1 LILNQPAE
9 IGPRREADHPVA
21 ALERLRRRILVVTT
35 LGYIG
40 CFAVWTIFAIIGVEI
55 QRQYGLSDT
64 EFGLLVGAPFLSG
77 SLMRVVLGVWADRHG
92 GRRLFVSVMI
102 IAAVAT
108 WFVADATTFPTILVA
123 GLGTGIAGGCSA
135 VGLSYITR
143 WYPRERHGTA
153 LGILGAG
160 NAGSVITKLG
170 APWVM
175 LAYGWQGVARLW
187 ALLLLCAAAVFWLGS
202 AEDPHQAA
210 RRAAGQPTAL
220 LARQVEPLRRLQVWR
235 FGLYYFF
242 VFGGYVALSVWLPRY
257 LIAVYGLD
265 IRMAAAIAI
274 AFSLPAGLLRVL
286 GGILSDRYGARKVM
300 YWSFIGSLVC
310 TFILSYPATDYT
322 IHGLHGELRFTI
334 ATGLPLF
341 ITILVIQAF
350 FMALGKA
357 AVFKHIPVYYP
368 DQVGVVGG
376 AVGAIGGLGGFLLP
390 LAFGLMNDLADV
402 WTSCFMLL
410 FGIAVVNLLWMHFAI
425 RRQERAA
432 APEIADFRFLPELQA
447 SGGQAGSEPGLMAD
461 GPFPAQSDVQAREVG
476 LAMSNPEHF

>member
-1 LILNQPAE
+1 VAAHQSAE
-9 IGPRREADHPVA
+9 IVPRQGAEHPVA
-21 ALERLRRRILVVTT
+21 RLERLRRRVLVVTT
-35 LGYIG
+35 VGYIG

-64 EFGLLVGAPFLSG
+64 EFGLLLGVPFLSG

-92 GRRLFVSVMI
+92 GRRLFFGVMVV
-102 IAAVAT
+102 AAVAT
-108 WFVADATTFPTILVA
+108 WFVADATTVPTILVA
-123 GLGTGIAGGCSA
+123 GLGTGFAGGCSA

-160 NAGSVITKLG
+160 NAGSAITKLG

-187 ALLLLCAAAVFWLGS
+187 ALMLLCTAAVFWLGS
-202 AEDPHQAA
+202 AEDPKQAA
-210 RRAAGQPTAL
+210 RRAAGEPAAL
-220 LARQVEPLRRLQVWR
+220 LKRQVEPLRRLQVWR

-242 VFGGYVALSVWLPRY
+242 AFGGYVALTVWLPRY
-257 LIAVYGLD
+257 LIGVYSLD
-265 IRMAAAIAI
+265 IRMAAAIAV

-286 GGILSDRYGARKVM
+286 GGVLSDRYGARTVM

-322 IHGLHGELRFTI
+322 VHGLHGELRFTI
-334 ATGLPLF
+334 ATGLPVF
-341 ITILVIQAF
+341 IIMLMVLGF

-376 AVGAIGGLGGFLLP
+376 AVGAIGGLGGFVLP
-390 LAFGLMNDLADV
+390 LTFGLMTDLADV

-410 FGIAVVNLLWMHFAI
+410 FGIASVNLFWMHFAI
-425 RRQERAA
+425 RRQEWAA
-432 APEIADFRFLPELQA
+432 APEIADFRFLPELQPT
-447 SGGQAGSEPGLMAD
+447 SELGGKQP
-461 GPFPAQSDVQAREVG
+461 
-476 LAMSNPEHF
+476 

>member
-1 LILNQPAE
+1 MAAHQSAE
-9 IGPRREADHPVA
+9 IVPRQGAEHPVA
-21 ALERLRRRILVVTT
+21 GLERLRRRVLVVTT
-35 LGYIG
+35 VGYIG

-64 EFGLLVGAPFLSG
+64 EFGLLLGVPFLSG

-92 GRRLFVSVMI
+92 GRRLFFGVMVV
-102 IAAVAT
+102 AAVAT
-108 WFVADATTFPTILVA
+108 WFVADATTVSTILVA
-123 GLGTGIAGGCSA
+123 GLGTGFAGGCSA

-160 NAGSVITKLG
+160 NAGSAITKLG

-187 ALLLLCAAAVFWLGS
+187 ALMLLCTAAVFWLGS
-202 AEDPHQAA
+202 AEDPKQAA
-210 RRAAGQPTAL
+210 RRAAGEPAAL
-220 LARQVEPLRRLQVWR
+220 LKRQIEPLRRLQVWR

-242 VFGGYVALSVWLPRY
+242 AFGGYVALAVWLPRY
-257 LIAVYGLD
+257 LIGVYSLD
-265 IRMAAAIAI
+265 IRMAAAIAV

-286 GGILSDRYGARKVM
+286 GGVLSDRYGARTVM

-322 IHGLHGELRFTI
+322 VHGLHGELRFTI
-334 ATGLPLF
+334 ATGLPVF
-341 ITILVIQAF
+341 IIMLMVLGF

-376 AVGAIGGLGGFLLP
+376 AVGAIGGLGGFVLP
-390 LAFGLMNDLADV
+390 LAFGLMTDLADV

-410 FGIAVVNLLWMHFAI
+410 FGIASVNLFWMHFAI

-432 APEIADFRFLPELQA
+432 APEIADFRFLPELQPT
-447 SGGQAGSEPGLMAD
+447 SELSEKQP
-461 GPFPAQSDVQAREVG
+461 
-476 LAMSNPEHF
+476 

>member
-1 LILNQPAE
+1 MAAHQSAE
-9 IGPRREADHPVA
+9 IVPRQGAEHPVA
-21 ALERLRRRILVVTT
+21 GLERLRSRVLVVTT
-35 LGYIG
+35 VGYIG

-64 EFGLLVGAPFLSG
+64 EFGLLLGVPFLSG

-92 GRRLFVSVMI
+92 GRRLFFGVMAV
-102 IAAVAT
+102 AAVAT
-108 WFVADATTFPTILVA
+108 WFVANATTVSMILVA
-123 GLGTGIAGGCSA
+123 GLGTGFAGGCSA

-160 NAGSVITKLG
+160 NAGSAITKLG

-187 ALLLLCAAAVFWLGS
+187 ALMLLCTAAVFWLGS
-202 AEDPHQAA
+202 AEDPKQAA
-210 RRAAGQPTAL
+210 RRAAGEPAAL
-220 LARQVEPLRRLQVWR
+220 LKRQIEPLRRLQVWR

-242 VFGGYVALSVWLPRY
+242 AFGGYVALTVWLPRY
-257 LIAVYGLD
+257 LIGVYSLD
-265 IRMAAAIAI
+265 IRMAAAIAV

-286 GGILSDRYGARKVM
+286 GGVLSDRYGARTVM

-322 IHGLHGELRFTI
+322 VHGLHGELRFTI
-334 ATGLPLF
+334 ATGLPVF
-341 ITILVIQAF
+341 IIMLMVLGF

-376 AVGAIGGLGGFLLP
+376 AVGAIGGLGGFVLP
-390 LAFGLMNDLADV
+390 LTFGLMTDLADV

-410 FGIAVVNLLWMHFAI
+410 FGIASVNLFWMHFAI
-425 RRQERAA
+425 RRQEWAA
-432 APEIADFRFLPELQA
+432 APEIADFRFLPELQPT
-447 SGGQAGSEPGLMAD
+447 SELGGKQP
-461 GPFPAQSDVQAREVG
+461 
-476 LAMSNPEHF
+476 

>member
-1 LILNQPAE
+1 VAAHQSAE
-9 IGPRREADHPVA
+9 IVPRQGAEHPVA
-21 ALERLRRRILVVTT
+21 GLERLRRRVLVVTT
-35 LGYIG
+35 VGYIG

-64 EFGLLVGAPFLSG
+64 EFGLLLGVPFLSG

-92 GRRLFVSVMI
+92 GRRLFFGVMVV
-102 IAAVAT
+102 AAVAT
-108 WFVADATTFPTILVA
+108 WFVADATTVPTILVA
-123 GLGTGIAGGCSA
+123 GLGTGFAGGCSA

-160 NAGSVITKLG
+160 NAGSAITKLG

-187 ALLLLCAAAVFWLGS
+187 ALMLLCTAAVFWLGS
-202 AEDPHQAA
+202 AEDPKQAA
-210 RRAAGQPTAL
+210 RRAAGEPAAL
-220 LARQVEPLRRLQVWR
+220 LKRQIEPLRRLQVWR

-242 VFGGYVALSVWLPRY
+242 AFGGYVALTVWLPRY
-257 LIAVYGLD
+257 LIGVYSLD
-265 IRMAAAIAI
+265 IRMAAAIAV

-286 GGILSDRYGARKVM
+286 GGVLSDRYGARTVM

-322 IHGLHGELRFTI
+322 VHGLHGELRFTI
-334 ATGLPLF
+334 ATGLPVF
-341 ITILVIQAF
+341 IIMLMVLGF

-376 AVGAIGGLGGFLLP
+376 AVGAIGGLGGFVLP
-390 LAFGLMNDLADV
+390 LTFGLMTDLADV

-410 FGIAVVNLLWMHFAI
+410 FGIASVNLFWMHFAI
-425 RRQERAA
+425 RRQEWAA
-432 APEIADFRFLPELQA
+432 APEIADFRFLPELQPT
-447 SGGQAGSEPGLMAD
+447 SELGGKQP
-461 GPFPAQSDVQAREVG
+461 
-476 LAMSNPEHF
+476 

>member
-1 LILNQPAE
+1 MAAHQSAE
-9 IGPRREADHPVA
+9 IVPRQGAEHPVA
-21 ALERLRRRILVVTT
+21 RLERLRRRVLVVTT
-35 LGYIG
+35 VGYIG

-64 EFGLLVGAPFLSG
+64 EFGLLLGVPFLSG

-92 GRRLFVSVMI
+92 GRRLFFGVMVV
-102 IAAVAT
+102 AAVAT
-108 WFVADATTFPTILVA
+108 WFVADATTVPTILVA
-123 GLGTGIAGGCSA
+123 GLGTGFAGGCSA

-160 NAGSVITKLG
+160 NAGSAITKLG

-175 LAYGWQGVARLW
+175 VAYGWQGVARLW
-187 ALLLLCAAAVFWLGS
+187 ALMLLCTAAVFWLGS
-202 AEDPHQAA
+202 AEDPKQAA
-210 RRAAGQPTAL
+210 RRAAGEPAAL
-220 LARQVEPLRRLQVWR
+220 LKRQIEPLRRLQVWR

-242 VFGGYVALSVWLPRY
+242 AFGGYVALTVWLPRY
-257 LIAVYGLD
+257 LIGVYSLD
-265 IRMAAAIAI
+265 IRMAAAIAV

-286 GGILSDRYGARKVM
+286 GGVLSDRYGARTVM

-322 IHGLHGELRFTI
+322 VHGLHGELRFTI
-334 ATGLPLF
+334 ATGLPVF
-341 ITILVIQAF
+341 IIMLMVLGF

-376 AVGAIGGLGGFLLP
+376 AVGAIGGLGGFVLP
-390 LAFGLMNDLADV
+390 LAFGLMTDLADV

-410 FGIAVVNLLWMHFAI
+410 FGIASVNLFWMHFAI

-432 APEIADFRFLPELQA
+432 APEIADFRFLPELQ
-447 SGGQAGSEPGLMAD
+447 PT
-461 GPFPAQSDVQAREVG
+461 
-476 LAMSNPEHF
+476 

>member
-1 LILNQPAE
+1 MAVNQSAE
-9 IGPRREADHPVA
+9 IMPRQDAEDPVA
-21 ALERLRRRILVVTT
+21 GLERLRRRVLVVTT
-35 LGYIG
+35 VGYIG

-64 EFGLLVGAPFLSG
+64 QFGLLLGVPFLSG

-92 GRRLFVSVMI
+92 GRRLFFGVMI

-108 WFVADATTFPTILVA
+108 WFVADATVVPTILVA
-123 GLGTGIAGGCSA
+123 GLGTGFAGGCSA

-143 WYPRERHGTA
+143 WYPKERHGTA

-160 NAGSVITKLG
+160 NAGSAITKLG

-187 ALLLLCAAAVFWLGS
+187 ALILLCTAAVFWLGS
-202 AEDPHQAA
+202 AEDPKQTA
-210 RRAAGQPTAL
+210 RRAAGEPAAL
-220 LARQVEPLRRLQVWR
+220 LKRQVEPLRRLQVWR

-242 VFGGYVALSVWLPRY
+242 AFGGYVALTVWLPRY
-257 LIAVYGLD
+257 LIGVYSLD
-265 IRMAAAIAI
+265 IRMAAAIAV

-286 GGILSDRYGARKVM
+286 GGVLSDRYGARTVM
-300 YWSFIGSLVC
+300 YWSFIGSLFC

-322 IHGLHGELRFTI
+322 VHGLHGELRFTI
-334 ATGLPLF
+334 ATGLPVF
-341 ITILVIQAF
+341 IIMLMALGF

-376 AVGAIGGLGGFLLP
+376 AVGAIGGLGGFVLP
-390 LAFGLMNDLADV
+390 LAFGVMTDFADV

-410 FGIAVVNLLWMHFAI
+410 FGIASVNLVWMHFAI
-425 RRQERAA
+425 RRQERAV
-432 APEIADFRFLPELQA
+432 APEIADFRFLPELQPT
-447 SGGQAGSEPGLMAD
+447 SELGGKQP
-461 GPFPAQSDVQAREVG
+461 
-476 LAMSNPEHF
+476 

>member
-1 LILNQPAE
+1 MAVNQSAE
-9 IGPRREADHPVA
+9 IMPRQDAEDPVA
-21 ALERLRRRILVVTT
+21 GLERLRRRVLVVTT
-35 LGYIG
+35 VGYIG
-40 CFAVWTIFAIIGVEI
+40 CFAVRTIFAIIGVEI

-64 EFGLLVGAPFLSG
+64 QFGLLLGVPFLSG

-92 GRRLFVSVMI
+92 GRRLFFGVMI

-108 WFVADATTFPTILVA
+108 WFVADATTVPTILVA
-123 GLGTGIAGGCSA
+123 GLGTGFAGGCSA

-143 WYPRERHGTA
+143 WYPKERHGTA

-160 NAGSVITKLG
+160 NAGSAITKLG

-187 ALLLLCAAAVFWLGS
+187 ALILLCTAAVFWLGS
-202 AEDPHQAA
+202 AEDPKQTA
-210 RRAAGQPTAL
+210 RRAAGEPAAL
-220 LARQVEPLRRLQVWR
+220 LKRQVEPLRRLQVWR

-242 VFGGYVALSVWLPRY
+242 AFGGYVALTVWLPRY
-257 LIAVYGLD
+257 LIGVYSLD
-265 IRMAAAIAI
+265 IRMAAAIAV

-286 GGILSDRYGARKVM
+286 GGVLSDRYGARTVM
-300 YWSFIGSLVC
+300 YWSFIGSLFC

-322 IHGLHGELRFTI
+322 VHGLHGELRFTI
-334 ATGLPLF
+334 ATGLPVF
-341 ITILVIQAF
+341 IIMLMALGF

-376 AVGAIGGLGGFLLP
+376 AVGAIGGLGGFVLP
-390 LAFGLMNDLADV
+390 LAFGVMTDFADV

-410 FGIAVVNLLWMHFAI
+410 FGIASVNLVWMHFAI
-425 RRQERAA
+425 RRQERAV
-432 APEIADFRFLPELQA
+432 APEIADFRFLPELQPT
-447 SGGQAGSEPGLMAD
+447 SELGGKQP
-461 GPFPAQSDVQAREVG
+461 
-476 LAMSNPEHF
+476 

>member
-1 LILNQPAE
+1 MAAHQAAE
-9 IGPRREADHPVA
+9 IVPRQGAEHPVA
-21 ALERLRRRILVVTT
+21 RLERLRRRVLVVTT
-35 LGYIG
+35 VGYIG
-40 CFAVWTIFAIIGVEI
+40 CFAVWTIFAINGVEI
-55 QRQYGLSDT
+55 QRQYGLSDAQ
-64 EFGLLVGAPFLSG
+64 FGLLLGVPFLSG

-92 GRRLFVSVMI
+92 GRRLFFGVMVV
-102 IAAVAT
+102 AAVAT
-108 WFVADATTFPTILVA
+108 WFVADATTVPTILVA
-123 GLGTGIAGGCSA
+123 GLGTGFAGGCSA

-160 NAGSVITKLG
+160 NAGSAITKLG

-187 ALLLLCAAAVFWLGS
+187 ALMLLCTAAIFWLGS
-202 AEDPHQAA
+202 AEDPKQAA
-210 RRAAGQPTAL
+210 RRAAGEPAAL
-220 LARQVEPLRRLQVWR
+220 LKRQIEPLRRLQVWR

-242 VFGGYVALSVWLPRY
+242 AFGGYVALTVWLPRY
-257 LIAVYGLD
+257 LIGVYSLD
-265 IRMAAAIAI
+265 IRMAAAIAV

-286 GGILSDRYGARKVM
+286 GGVLSDRYGARTVM

-310 TFILSYPATDYT
+310 TFMLSYPATDYT
-322 IHGLHGELRFTI
+322 VHGLHGELRFTI
-334 ATGLPLF
+334 ATGLPVF
-341 ITILVIQAF
+341 IIMLMVLGF

-376 AVGAIGGLGGFLLP
+376 AVGAIGGLGGFVLP
-390 LAFGLMNDLADV
+390 LTFGLMTDLADV

-410 FGIAVVNLLWMHFAI
+410 FGIASVNLFWMHFAI

-432 APEIADFRFLPELQA
+432 APEIADFRFLPELQPT
-447 SGGQAGSEPGLMAD
+447 SELSEKQP
-461 GPFPAQSDVQAREVG
+461 
-476 LAMSNPEHF
+476 

>member
-1 LILNQPAE
+1 VAVNQSAE
-9 IGPRREADHPVA
+9 IMPRQDAEDPVA
-21 ALERLRRRILVVTT
+21 GLERLRRRVLVVTT
-35 LGYIG
+35 VGYIG

-64 EFGLLVGAPFLSG
+64 QFGLLLGVPFLSG

-92 GRRLFVSVMI
+92 GRRLFFGVMI

-108 WFVADATTFPTILVA
+108 WFVADATTVPTILVA
-123 GLGTGIAGGCSA
+123 GLGTGFAGGCSA

-143 WYPRERHGTA
+143 WYPKERHGTA

-160 NAGSVITKLG
+160 NAGSAITKLG

-187 ALLLLCAAAVFWLGS
+187 ALILLCTAAVFWLGS
-202 AEDPHQAA
+202 AEDPKQTA
-210 RRAAGQPTAL
+210 RRAAGEPAAL
-220 LARQVEPLRRLQVWR
+220 LKRQVEPLRRLQVWR

-242 VFGGYVALSVWLPRY
+242 AFGGYVALTVWLPRY
-257 LIAVYGLD
+257 LIGVYSLD
-265 IRMAAAIAI
+265 IRMAAAIAV

-286 GGILSDRYGARKVM
+286 GGVLPDRYGARTVM
-300 YWSFIGSLVC
+300 YWSFIGSLFC

-322 IHGLHGELRFTI
+322 VHGLHGELRFTI
-334 ATGLPLF
+334 ATGLPVF
-341 ITILVIQAF
+341 IIMLMALGF

-376 AVGAIGGLGGFLLP
+376 AVGAIGGLGGFVLP
-390 LAFGLMNDLADV
+390 LAFGVMTDFADV

-410 FGIAVVNLLWMHFAI
+410 FGIASVNLVWMHFAI
-425 RRQERAA
+425 RRQERAV
-432 APEIADFRFLPELQA
+432 APEIADFRFLPELQPT
-447 SGGQAGSEPGLMAD
+447 SELGGKQP
-461 GPFPAQSDVQAREVG
+461 
-476 LAMSNPEHF
+476 

>member
-1 LILNQPAE
+1 MAVNQSAE
-9 IGPRREADHPVA
+9 IMPRQEADHPVA
-21 ALERLRRRILVVTT
+21 GLERLRRRVLVVTT
-35 LGYIG
+35 VGYIG

-64 EFGLLVGAPFLSG
+64 QFGLLLGVPFLSG

-92 GRRLFVSVMI
+92 GRRLFFGVMI

-108 WFVADATTFPTILVA
+108 WFVADATTVPTILVA
-123 GLGTGIAGGCSA
+123 GLGTGFAGGCSA

-143 WYPRERHGTA
+143 WYPKERHGTA

-160 NAGSVITKLG
+160 NAGSAITKLG

-187 ALLLLCAAAVFWLGS
+187 ALILLCTAAVFWLGS
-202 AEDPHQAA
+202 AEDPKQTA
-210 RRAAGQPTAL
+210 RRAAGEPAAL
-220 LARQVEPLRRLQVWR
+220 LKRQVEPLRRLQVWR

-242 VFGGYVALSVWLPRY
+242 AFGGYVALTVWLPRY
-257 LIAVYGLD
+257 LIGVYSLD
-265 IRMAAAIAI
+265 IRMAAAIAV

-286 GGILSDRYGARKVM
+286 GGVLSDRYGARTVM
-300 YWSFIGSLVC
+300 YWSFIGSLFC

-322 IHGLHGELRFTI
+322 VHGLHGELRFTI
-334 ATGLPLF
+334 ATGLPVF
-341 ITILVIQAF
+341 IIMLMALGF

-376 AVGAIGGLGGFLLP
+376 AVGAIGGLGGFVLP
-390 LAFGLMNDLADV
+390 LAFGLMTDFADV

-410 FGIAVVNLLWMHFAI
+410 FGIASVNLVWMHFAI
-425 RRQERAA
+425 RRQERAV
-432 APEIADFRFLPELQA
+432 APEIADFRFLPELQPT
-447 SGGQAGSEPGLMAD
+447 SELGGKQP
-461 GPFPAQSDVQAREVG
+461 
-476 LAMSNPEHF
+476 

>member
-1 LILNQPAE
+1 VAAHQSAE
-9 IGPRREADHPVA
+9 IVPRQGAEHPVA
-21 ALERLRRRILVVTT
+21 GLERLRRRVLVVTT
-35 LGYIG
+35 VGYIG

-64 EFGLLVGAPFLSG
+64 EFGLLLGVPFLSG

-92 GRRLFVSVMI
+92 GRRLFFGVMVV
-102 IAAVAT
+102 AAVAT
-108 WFVADATTFPTILVA
+108 WFVADATTVPTILVA
-123 GLGTGIAGGCSA
+123 GLGTGFAGGCSA

-160 NAGSVITKLG
+160 NAGSAITKLG

-187 ALLLLCAAAVFWLGS
+187 ALMLLCTAAVFWLGS
-202 AEDPHQAA
+202 AEDPKQAA
-210 RRAAGQPTAL
+210 RRAAGEPAAL
-220 LARQVEPLRRLQVWR
+220 LKRQIEPLRRLQVWR

-242 VFGGYVALSVWLPRY
+242 AFGGYVALTVWLPRY
-257 LIAVYGLD
+257 LIGVYSLD
-265 IRMAAAIAI
+265 IRMAAAIAV

-286 GGILSDRYGARKVM
+286 GGLLSDRYGARTVM

-322 IHGLHGELRFTI
+322 VHGLHGELRFTI
-334 ATGLPLF
+334 ATGLPVF
-341 ITILVIQAF
+341 IIMLMVLGF

-376 AVGAIGGLGGFLLP
+376 AVGAIGGLGGFVLP
-390 LAFGLMNDLADV
+390 LTFGLMTDLADV

-410 FGIAVVNLLWMHFAI
+410 FGIASVNLFWMHFAI

-432 APEIADFRFLPELQA
+432 APEIADFRFLPELQPT
-447 SGGQAGSEPGLMAD
+447 SELSEKQP
-461 GPFPAQSDVQAREVG
+461 
-476 LAMSNPEHF
+476 

>member
-1 LILNQPAE
+1 MPTLTGEPHS
-9 IGPRREADHPVA
+9 DA
-21 ALERLRRRILVVTT
+21 AERLRRRILVVTT
-35 LGYIG
+35 LGYMG

-64 EFGLLVGAPFLSG
+64 EFGLLVGIPFLSG

-92 GRRLFVSVMI
+92 GRRLFLGVMI

-108 WFVADATTFPTILVA
+108 WFVADATTVPTILMA

-143 WYPRERHGTA
+143 WYPKERHGTA

-160 NAGSVITKLG
+160 NVGSAITKLG

-187 ALLLLCAAAVFWLGS
+187 ALLLLSAAAVFWLGS
-202 AEDPHQAA
+202 AEDPKQAA
-210 RRAAGQPTAL
+210 RRASGQPAIL
-220 LARQVEPLRRLQVWR
+220 LARQVEPLHRLQVWR

-257 LIAVYGLD
+257 LMAVYRLD
-265 IRMAAAIAI
+265 IRVAAAIAI

-286 GGILSDRYGARKVM
+286 GGIFSDRHGARRVM

-310 TFILSYPATDYT
+310 TFILSYPPTDYAV
-322 IHGLHGELRFTI
+322 HGLRGQLRFTI
-334 ATGLPLF
+334 ATGLPVF
-341 ITILVIQAF
+341 IMMLMAQGF

-357 AVFKHIPVYYP
+357 AVFKHIPFYFP

-376 AVGAIGGLGGFLLP
+376 AVGAIGGLGGFVLP
-390 LAFGLMNDLADV
+390 LAFGVLNDLAGV

-410 FGIAVVNLLWMHFAI
+410 FGIASVNLLWMHFAI

-432 APEIADFRFLPELQA
+432 APQLEQLRFLPELQPYA
-447 SGGQAGSEPGLMAD
+447 DEAGAERTATAEA
-461 GPFPAQSDVQAREVG
+461 AQSDDTLKRLEWR
-476 LAMSNPEHF
+476 

>member
-1 LILNQPAE
+1 VAAHQSAE
-9 IGPRREADHPVA
+9 IVPRQGAEHPVA
-21 ALERLRRRILVVTT
+21 GLERLRRRVLVVTT
-35 LGYIG
+35 VGYIG

-64 EFGLLVGAPFLSG
+64 ELGLLLGVPFLSG

-92 GRRLFVSVMI
+92 GRRLFFGVMVV
-102 IAAVAT
+102 AAVAT
-108 WFVADATTFPTILVA
+108 WFVADATTVPTILVA
-123 GLGTGIAGGCSA
+123 GLGTGFAGGCSA

-160 NAGSVITKLG
+160 NAGSAITKLG

-187 ALLLLCAAAVFWLGS
+187 ALMLLCTAAVFWLGS
-202 AEDPHQAA
+202 AEDPKQAA
-210 RRAAGQPTAL
+210 RRAAGEPAAL
-220 LARQVEPLRRLQVWR
+220 LKRQIESLRRLQVWR

-242 VFGGYVALSVWLPRY
+242 AFGGYVALTVWLPRY
-257 LIAVYGLD
+257 LIGVYSLD
-265 IRMAAAIAI
+265 IRMAAAIAV

-286 GGILSDRYGARKVM
+286 GGLLSDRYGARTVM

-322 IHGLHGELRFTI
+322 VHGLHGELRFTI
-334 ATGLPLF
+334 ATGLPVF
-341 ITILVIQAF
+341 IIMLMVLGF

-376 AVGAIGGLGGFLLP
+376 AVGAIGGLGGFVLP
-390 LAFGLMNDLADV
+390 LTFGLMTDLADV

-410 FGIAVVNLLWMHFAI
+410 FGIASVNLFWMHFAI

-432 APEIADFRFLPELQA
+432 APEIADFRFLPELQPT
-447 SGGQAGSEPGLMAD
+447 SELSEKQP
-461 GPFPAQSDVQAREVG
+461 
-476 LAMSNPEHF
+476 

>member
-1 LILNQPAE
+1 VAVNQSAE
-9 IGPRREADHPVA
+9 IMPRQDAEDPVA
-21 ALERLRRRILVVTT
+21 GLERLRRRVLVVTT
-35 LGYIG
+35 VGYIG

-64 EFGLLVGAPFLSG
+64 EFGLLLGVPFLSG
-77 SLMRVVLGVWADRHG
+77 SLTRVVLGVWADRHG
-92 GRRLFVSVMI
+92 GRRLFFGVMI

-108 WFVADATTFPTILVA
+108 WFVADATTVPTILVA
-123 GLGTGIAGGCSA
+123 GLGTGFAGGCSA

-143 WYPRERHGTA
+143 WYPKERHGTA

-160 NAGSVITKLG
+160 NAGSAITKLG

-187 ALLLLCAAAVFWLGS
+187 ALILLCTAAVFWLGS
-202 AEDPHQAA
+202 AEDPKQTA
-210 RRAAGQPTAL
+210 RRAAGEPAAL
-220 LARQVEPLRRLQVWR
+220 LKRQVEPLRRLQVWR

-242 VFGGYVALSVWLPRY
+242 AFGGYVALTVWLPRY
-257 LIAVYGLD
+257 LIGVYSLD
-265 IRMAAAIAI
+265 IRMAAAIAV

-286 GGILSDRYGARKVM
+286 GGVLSDRYGARTVM
-300 YWSFIGSLVC
+300 YWSFIGSLFC

-322 IHGLHGELRFTI
+322 VHGLHGELRFTI
-334 ATGLPLF
+334 ATGLPVF
-341 ITILVIQAF
+341 IIMLMALGF

-376 AVGAIGGLGGFLLP
+376 AVGAIGGLGGFVLP
-390 LAFGLMNDLADV
+390 LAFGVMTDFADV

-410 FGIAVVNLLWMHFAI
+410 FGIASVNLVWMHFAI
-425 RRQERAA
+425 RRQERAV
-432 APEIADFRFLPELQA
+432 APEIADFRFLPELQPT
-447 SGGQAGSEPGLMAD
+447 SELGGKQP
-461 GPFPAQSDVQAREVG
+461 
-476 LAMSNPEHF
+476 

>member
-1 LILNQPAE
+1 VALNQLAE
-9 IGPRREADHPVA
+9 IASRQEPEQPVA
-21 ALERLRRRILVVTT
+21 ALERLRRQVLVVTT

-64 EFGLLVGAPFLSG
+64 EFGLLVGIPFLSG

-92 GRRLFVSVMI
+92 GRRLFLGVMI
-102 IAAVAT
+102 TAAVAT
-108 WFVADATTFPTILVA
+108 WFVADAATFPTILIA

-160 NAGSVITKLG
+160 NVGSAVTKLG

-202 AEDPHQAA
+202 AEDPKQAA
-210 RRAAGQPTAL
+210 RRASGQPAAL
-220 LARQVEPLRRLQVWR
+220 LARQIAPLRRLQVWR

-242 VFGGYVALSVWLPRY
+242 AFGGYVALSVWLPRY

-274 AFSLPAGLLRVL
+274 AFSLPAGLLRVV
-286 GGILSDRYGARKVM
+286 GGIFSDRYGARTVM

-322 IHGLHGELRFTI
+322 VHGLHGEHRFTI
-334 ATGLPLF
+334 GTGLPVF
-341 ITILVIQAF
+341 IVMLMVQGF

-376 AVGAIGGLGGFLLP
+376 AVGAIGGLGGFVLP
-390 LAFGLMNDLADV
+390 LAFGVMNDFADV

-410 FGIAVVNLLWMHFAI
+410 FGIASASLLWMHFAI

-432 APEIADFRFLPELQA
+432 APAIADFRFLPELGMSELA
-447 SGGQAGSEPGLMAD
+447 TGSESGLTADPG
-461 GPFPAQSDVQAREVG
+461 QSR
-476 LAMSNPEHF
+476 PT

>member
-1 LILNQPAE
+1 MAVNQSAE
-9 IGPRREADHPVA
+9 IMPRQDAEDPVA
-21 ALERLRRRILVVTT
+21 GLERLRRRVLVVTT
-35 LGYIG
+35 VGYIG

-64 EFGLLVGAPFLSG
+64 QFGLLLGVPFLSG

-92 GRRLFVSVMI
+92 GRRLFFGVMI

-108 WFVADATTFPTILVA
+108 WFVADATTVPTILVA
-123 GLGTGIAGGCSA
+123 GLGTGFAGGCSA

-143 WYPRERHGTA
+143 WYPKERHGTA

-160 NAGSVITKLG
+160 NAGSAITKLG

-187 ALLLLCAAAVFWLGS
+187 ALILLCTAAVFWLGS
-202 AEDPHQAA
+202 AEDPKQTA
-210 RRAAGQPTAL
+210 RRAAGEPAAL
-220 LARQVEPLRRLQVWR
+220 LKRQVEPLRRLQVWR

-242 VFGGYVALSVWLPRY
+242 AFGGYVALTVWLPRY
-257 LIAVYGLD
+257 LIGVYSLD
-265 IRMAAAIAI
+265 IRMAAAIAV

-286 GGILSDRYGARKVM
+286 GGVLSDRYGARTVM
-300 YWSFIGSLVC
+300 YWSFIGSLFC

-322 IHGLHGELRFTI
+322 VHGLHGELRFTI
-334 ATGLPLF
+334 ATGLPVF
-341 ITILVIQAF
+341 IIMLMALGF

-376 AVGAIGGLGGFLLP
+376 AVGAIGGLGGFVLP
-390 LAFGLMNDLADV
+390 LAFGLMTDLADV

-410 FGIAVVNLLWMHFAI
+410 FGIASVNLFWMHFAI

-432 APEIADFRFLPELQA
+432 APEIADFRFLPELQPT
-447 SGGQAGSEPGLMAD
+447 SELGGKQP
-461 GPFPAQSDVQAREVG
+461 
-476 LAMSNPEHF
+476 